1 MDARWLDRNRLM
13 VLIAVAVA
21 ARAVTFGNPLI
32 HVDEDFYFAAARL
45 MADGAVP
52 YVDVWDRKPIG
63 LFVLYLVPA
72 SLPFGWGI
80 IAYQLMALA
89 AVVTT
94 AWIVARLA
102 MLAGWGRGATYAG
115 ILYFLWLNLAD
126 GQAGQAPILYNPLVA
141 GAAWLIVTNTRRRSW
156 WQDAAAMALMGL
168 ALQVKYSVVFEGV
181 FFGLWILVREWR
193 AGVRPSQ
200 IAARAGVLAAI
211 ALLPT
216 LAVMGYYA
224 AIGQFDAFLYAN
236 FESIIA
242 RQADPPRERWGN
254 LAKLVLILS
263 PLMAM
268 ALVSARRSTLKE
280 ASERRFML
288 CWFAAALLGILVLG
302 GWFDHYAL
310 PAAVPGAVC
319 AAGFLETRP
328 RGRIAVLLS
337 AALIGQV
344 LVIANRVSRGN
355 GRELAAITA
364 SIGAGP
370 GCLWV
375 YSGSPKIY
383 ATANRCHV
391 TRYLFPSHL
400 YRTREDGAIGVP
412 QTTEVARILRRG
424 PEVIVMRPPSIGER
438 RDIRAMV
445 ERAVGADYVVAARH
459 PLGNEVLTIYQRR

>member
-1 MDARWLDRNRLM
+1 MEARWLDRNRLM

-21 ARAVTFGNPLI
+21 ARAATFGNPLV
-32 HVDEDFYFAAARL
+32 HVDEDFYFTAARL
-45 MADGAVP
+45 IANGAVP

-63 LFVLYLVPA
+63 LFLLYLLPA
-72 SLPFGWGI
+72 SLPLGWGI

-89 AVVTT
+89 AVVIT
-94 AWIVARLA
+94 AWFVIRLA
-102 MLAGWGRGATYAG
+102 TVAGWGRGATYAG
-115 ILYFLWLNLAD
+115 ILYVLWLNLAD
-126 GQAGQAPILYNPLVA
+126 GQGGQAPILYNPMVA

-181 FFGLWILVREWR
+181 FFGLWILAREWR
-193 AGVRPSQ
+193 AGLGPFRILV
-200 IAARAGVLAAI
+200 RAGGLAGI

-216 LAVMGYYA
+216 VAVIGYYA
-224 AIGQFDAFLYAN
+224 SIGQFDAFLFAN
-236 FESIIA
+236 FESITA

-254 LAKLVLILS
+254 LARLFLILS

-268 ALVSARRSTLKE
+268 AVVTARKSAVAE

-288 CWFAAALLGILVLG
+288 CWFAVALLGILVPG

-319 AAGFLETRP
+319 AAGFLATRP
-328 RGRIAVLLS
+328 RGPAAVLLS

-344 LVIANRVSRGN
+344 LVIANCESRGN
-355 GRELAAITA
+355 RRELAAITDA
-364 SIGAGP
+364 IGEGT

-383 ATANRCHV
+383 AAANRCHA

-400 YRTREDGAIGVP
+400 YRTRENGAIGVP
-412 QTTEVARILRRG
+412 QAMEVARILRG
-424 PEVIVMRPPSIGER
+424 APAVIVMRPPSIGER

-445 ERAVGADYVVAARH
+445 ERVIAADYAVAARQ
-459 PLGNEVLTIYQRR
+459 PLGNEVLTIYRRR